1 MNAHARKRE
10 VVPRLLNKAAAAAYC
25 GLSADAF
32 EAEVIAGTFPGPF
45 PFAKVRRA
53 LWDRVALD
61 AVMNRVS
68 RIEIEAS
75 NDDFEIRRQA
85 WRKRQDR
92 AQEAR

>member
-1 MNAHARKRE
+1 MQRAARSQI
-10 VVPRLLNKAAAAAYC
+10 VPRLLSREAAAEYC

-32 EAEVIAGTFPGPF
+32 DKEVNAGTFPGPF